1 MRKVTLSEMLGHPM
15 TRSAVQQL
23 ASGMD
28 PRLVAA
34 QAAGTALADHLARQ
48 FGVKLP
54 SPRIDSQKNPG
65 PEKTKKTTKIPV
77 VEVVPD
83 GEVIDAEFTVID
95 VTSGVKRRKK
105 A

>member
-34 QAAGTALADHLARQ
+34 QAAGNAIADHLARQ

-54 SPRIDSQKNPG
+54 PGRIDSPKP
-65 PEKTKKTTKIPV
+65 PAEKKKIRKTPV
-77 VEVVPD
+77 VEVEHD
-83 GEVIDAEFTVID
+83 DSDIIDAEFTVID

>member
-34 QAAGTALADHLARQ
+34 QAAGNALADHLARQ

-54 SPRIDSQKNPG
+54 QTRIDSAKP
-65 PEKTKKTTKIPV
+65 PEKTSSKKKSPV